1 MICVNGVYLG
11 RVIYSKFNPL
21 PGVYLAYLAK
31 KKKLLF
37 APFCR
42 PCLLSGVFFAE
53 QVLTLCDTVYLFLG
67 FSHPSGAPFMMSLP
81 IPVA

>member
-11 RVIYSKFNPL
+11 GVIHSKFNPL
-21 PGVYLAYLAK
+21 PGVYLAQTFF
-31 KKKLLF
+31 F

-42 PCLLSGVFFAE
+42 PCLLSGVYFAE
-53 QVLTLCDTVYLFLG
+53 QVLTLCDTVCLFLG
-67 FSHPSGAPFMMSLP
+67 FLHPSGAPSMMSLP